1 MRGWKTSK
9 GFRGLPMA
17 HVLAAGLLL
26 CCDMPLA
33 GAAGLMQFYGMALE
47 RDPTFLAAGKERDAG
62 REERSK
68 GRAELLPNVAF
79 QYRNGR
85 NRSEVTQPTFFG
97 DQTTDRSYRSNS
109 SSLTLQQPLFDY
121 EAISSYY
128 YGVAQARYADE
139 RYRSRSQEL
148 AVRVAQAYMDALYA
162 MDQIDLVGAQKRT
175 YQARKAQNEHWL
187 AAGEGNRTDVLET
200 QARYDLAL
208 AQEIEARDS
217 LDAALNALAAMVGEP
232 VQVKDLD
239 ALGARFAVQR
249 LDPVGFEDWRG
260 LALEHNPEL
269 AALRHSVD
277 AADHAVGKA
286 RAGHL
291 PRVSAYASAGRDKS
305 SSEST
310 YGQKYV
316 TNSFGLQVSIPIFAG
331 GGVSAT
337 VRQAVDN
344 KERLRYEGD
353 AKTREVL
360 NELRKQFNLYNSS
373 VAKLNAY
380 QMAVDSARELT
391 VAVRKSVAGGER
403 VNADVLDAEQR
414 YVDALKN
421 LAQAR
426 YAYLMAWIKIKQL
439 AGTLAA
445 DDIRQ
450 VGEYFGRLTP

>member
-1 MRGWKTSK
+1 MLIWKIRRH
-9 GFRGLPMA
+9 FRCPAMVHL
-17 HVLAAGLLL
+17 LALGLLM
-26 CCDMPLA
+26 CCEMPWA

-47 RDPTFLAAGKERDAG
+47 RDPAFLAAGKERAAG
-62 REERSK
+62 SEERAK
-68 GRAELLPNVAF
+68 GRAGLLPSIAF

-109 SSLTLQQPLFDY
+109 SSLTLQQAIFDY

-128 YGVAQARYADE
+128 YGVAQARHADE
-139 RYRSRSQEL
+139 LYRSRSQEL

-162 MDQIDLVGAQKRT
+162 RDQIDLVSAQKRT
-175 YQARKAQNEHWL
+175 YEAQKAQNERWL

-208 AQEIEARDS
+208 AQEIEARDN
-217 LDAALNALAAMVGEP
+217 LDAALNVLAAMVGEP
-232 VQVKDLD
+232 VRLEDLD
-239 ALGARFAVQR
+239 VLGARFPVQQ
-249 LDPVGFEDWRG
+249 LEPASFEDWRG
-260 LALEHNPEL
+260 LALANNPEL
-269 AALRHSVD
+269 AALHYSVE
-277 AADHAVGKA
+277 AADQAVGKA

-291 PRVSAYASAGRDKS
+291 PKITAYASAGRDKS

-316 TNSFGLQVSIPIFAG
+316 TNSFGFQVSIPIFAG

-344 KERLRYEGD
+344 KERLRYEND
-353 AKTREVL
+353 AKTRKVL
-360 NELRKQFNLYNSS
+360 NELRTQFNLYNSS
-373 VAKLNAY
+373 VAKLKAY

-391 VAVRKSVAGGER
+391 VAVRRSVAGGER

-414 YVDALKN
+414 YVDSLRN

-439 AGTLAA
+439 AGTLDAEDISQVA
-445 DDIRQ
+445 D
-450 VGEYFGRLTP
+450 YFGNFGP

>member
-1 MRGWKTSK
+1 
-9 GFRGLPMA
+9 
-17 HVLAAGLLL
+17 
-26 CCDMPLA
+26 
-33 GAAGLMQFYGMALE
+33 MQFYGMALE
-47 RDPTFLAAGKERDAG
+47 RDPAFLAAGKERAAG
-62 REERSK
+62 SEERAK
-68 GRAELLPNVAF
+68 GRAGLLPSIAF

-109 SSLTLQQPLFDY
+109 SSLTLQQAIFDY

-128 YGVAQARYADE
+128 YGVAQARHADE
-139 RYRSRSQEL
+139 LYRSRSQEL

-162 MDQIDLVGAQKRT
+162 RDQIDLVSAQKRT
-175 YQARKAQNEHWL
+175 YEAQKAQNGRWL

-208 AQEIEARDS
+208 AQEIEARDN
-217 LDAALNALAAMVGEP
+217 LDAALNVLAAMVGEP
-232 VQVKDLD
+232 VRLEDLD
-239 ALGARFAVQR
+239 VLGARFPVQQ
-249 LDPVGFEDWRG
+249 LEPASFEDWRG
-260 LALEHNPEL
+260 LALANNPEL
-269 AALRHSVD
+269 AALHYSVE
-277 AADHAVGKA
+277 AADQAVGKA

-291 PRVSAYASAGRDKS
+291 PKITAYASAGRDKS

-316 TNSFGLQVSIPIFAG
+316 TNSFGFQVSIPIFAG

-344 KERLRYEGD
+344 KERLRYEND
-353 AKTREVL
+353 AKTRKVL
-360 NELRKQFNLYNSS
+360 NELRTQFNLYNSS
-373 VAKLNAY
+373 VAKLKAY

-391 VAVRKSVAGGER
+391 VAVRRSVAGGER

-414 YVDALKN
+414 YVDSLRN

-439 AGTLAA
+439 AGTLDAEDISQVA
-445 DDIRQ
+445 D
-450 VGEYFGRLTP
+450 YFGNFGP

>member
-1 MRGWKTSK
+1 MAI
-9 GFRGLPMA
+9 GL
-17 HVLAAGLLL
+17 VLS
-26 CCDMPLA
+26 CEVPLA
-33 GAAGLMQFYGMALE
+33 SAAGLMQFYGMALE
-47 RDPTFLAAGKERDAG
+47 RDPAFLAAGKEREASL
-62 REERSK
+62 EERAK
-68 GRAELLPNVAF
+68 GRAGLLPNIAF

-85 NRSEVTQPTFFG
+85 NYSEVTQPSLFG
-97 DQTTDRSYRSNS
+97 KQATDRSYRSSS
-109 SSLTLQQPLFDY
+109 SSLTLQQPIFDY

-128 YGVAQARYADE
+128 HGVAEARHADE
-139 RYRSRSQEL
+139 RYRGRSQEL
-148 AVRVAQAYMDALYA
+148 AVRVAQIYMDALYA
-162 MDQIDLVGAQKRT
+162 SDQIDLVGAQKRT
-175 YQARKAQNEHWL
+175 YEAQKVQNERWL

-208 AQEIEARDS
+208 AQEIEARDN

-232 VQVKDLD
+232 VRVEDLD
-239 ALGARFAVQR
+239 ALGARFPVQR
-249 LDPVGFEDWRG
+249 LEPVGFEEWRG
-260 LALEHNPEL
+260 LALAHNPEL
-269 AALRHSVD
+269 AALRHSV
-277 AADHAVGKA
+277 AAAGHAVGKA
-286 RAGHL
+286 RAGHF
-291 PRVSAYASAGRDKS
+291 PKISAYASAGRDKS
-305 SSEST
+305 GSEST
-310 YGQKYV
+310 YGQEYV

-331 GGVSAT
+331 GAVSAT

-344 KERLRYEGD
+344 KERLRYESD

-426 YAYLMAWIKIKQL
+426 YAYLMAWIKVKQL
-439 AGTLAA
+439 AGTLTA
-445 DDIRQ
+445 DDVRQ
-450 VGEYFGRLTP
+450 VGDYFGHSRQ

>member
-1 MRGWKTSK
+1 MQGRHLPTILC
-9 GFRGLPMA
+9 RAPMA
-17 HVLAAGLLL
+17 RVLAACLLL
-26 CCDMPLA
+26 CCEIPQA

-47 RDPTFLAAGKERDAG
+47 RDPTFAAAGKERDAG
-62 REERSK
+62 LEERAK
-68 GRAELLPNVAF
+68 GRAGLLPNVTF

-109 SSLTLQQPLFDY
+109 SSLNLQQPIFDY

-128 YGVAQARYADE
+128 YGVAQASYADE
-139 RYRSRSQEL
+139 RYRSRSHEL

-162 MDQIDLVGAQKRT
+162 MDQIDLVSAQKRA
-175 YQARKAQNEHWL
+175 YQAQRAQNERWL

-208 AQEIEARDS
+208 AQEIEAQDN
-217 LDAALNALAAMVGEP
+217 LDAALNTLGSMVGEP
-232 VQVKDLD
+232 VQATDLD
-239 ALGARFAVQR
+239 ALGARFPVQR
-249 LDPVGFEDWRG
+249 LDPSGFEHWRG
-260 LALEHNPEL
+260 LALAHNPEL
-269 AALRHSVD
+269 AALRYSLD
-277 AADHAVGKA
+277 AADHTVGKA

-291 PRVSAYASAGRDKS
+291 PKVSAYASAGRDKS

-316 TNSFGLQVSIPIFAG
+316 TNSVGLQVSIPIFAG

-344 KERLRYEGD
+344 KERLRYESD
-353 AKTREVL
+353 AKTREIL

-380 QMAVDSARELT
+380 QLAVDSARALT

-403 VNADVLDAEQR
+403 VNADILDAEQR
-414 YVDALKN
+414 YFDALKD

-426 YAYLMAWIKIKQL
+426 YAYLMAWLKVKHL
-439 AGTLAA
+439 TGTLSGE
-445 DDIRQ
+445 DIQ
-450 VGEYFGRLTP
+450 KVGDYFVHFAP